1 MKYKKIMLVA
11 LVLLAILTIGAVS
24 AADVDSDSLAVDD
37 GGDDS
42 IASPVNDA
50 DLLSDGNSS
59 GSDYDDGDDEGN
71 PDDEGDEGGDE
82 IETIWVD
89 DNDLSLDD
97 LDNHFAYVN
106 TPEDAEGYVLV
117 NCGETVFFNKTLSSM
132 DHGADEQNEGY
143 YWHGI
148 SLNDVGKFAGLE
160 KEDMI
165 VFSLFD
171 GDGQKVQ
178 SRIYFIY
185 LGEGTIRLENDDS
198 ENLDDYTT
206 VDGLTF
212 LLMENMNI
220 EDPFSVIKV
229 AIFPEGI
236 ANSFSIS
243 LQKDDDEAIVTNWT
257 RDSVERDRAGYAMW
271 NISQLEISEVGVY
284 SITYIFTIGDNT
296 AEINVGNLNMG
307 SEEGGDD
314 DSFGVEI
321 DTDAEFDSSSDLSG
335 YFIGSVTVPENS
347 IGNISIITDDG
358 EGLFNK
364 ALNDFDSNDIRENT
378 YDIRLTD
385 NGRYIFEG
393 LEDGT
398 VFKFVF
404 LGEDGNENWGSSYY
418 RLVIEN
424 NIIRFEQSEDEDDEF
439 DPTKFSIDRRDD
451 ENNILALNVPVF
463 SLYCPDGSEGTVDV
477 TVSYNGNDYSV
488 SRNLSEMDENN
499 YLHWYLNDLN
509 MTLLV
514 KYEIHVNVNDGEF
527 ESDFDAYVHGPI
539 SFTSDKKYI
548 NTFFDDLFIYFEVP
562 SEYDD
567 ATVIVEFDGMIFNK
581 TLKEFEHADVA
592 NESYYWYHP
601 SYGPGPGDE
610 RFKHYV
616 VYNAAFGDIEAKTYN
631 VTASII
637 FENSPIIGNHTFIST
652 GTIDVVE
659 GIVENKGVKM
669 EAAHDRNYNLNDDDV
684 SILFITAPEG
694 ANGKVTVSLK
704 DKIIFESNLDELDSE
719 DGFYL
724 LRPGK
729 LELDD
734 DDYELTFAYFE
745 DDEKIVETSEFFTFF
760 HGGEGDDEGGD
771 ADDGVVIW
779 VREGDFKEFDLDD
792 EDDLNG
798 AFAYVSVSKDLDGA
812 IVIYCFDGEEGEEQD
827 WFHIMLSDVAI
838 TYDDEEY
845 DGFTIHELSLNSLG
859 DRLDDFKRL
868 GWFKIAFI
876 ADYGEESSEFVDSR
890 EYNIDYDGEANVIKF
905 WQAGGDADDGVF
917 ISVPNGDD
925 AEYNLDE
932 DMDDIFA
939 SVSVSNELNGNI
951 TIYLYMDEDEPV
963 EYIFFNKDL
972 TEIDNK
978 EADPDIEGFTIYN
991 IALSDLNAFD
1001 DFLEYGYF
1009 EIAFISEDDEGE
1021 IDKIDCRGYNIEI
1034 DEENENIIRFWESE
1048 DEDDEGMHGEGEEI
1062 DATFTNANVLN
1073 NDVVVCIAKD
1083 DLPDDVDNEFTVIIP
1098 QEDDEP
1104 MEITFK
1110 LDEILEGDNYIIRV
1124 NDLQLLE
1131 FKESFDILMIL
1142 QFYNGDGAAYYAEW
1156 MDEDEPIH
1164 IYESP
1169 CIFEETSL
1177 LNDDDVI
1184 TIQEIPDGV
1193 DEFTVIISKEG
1204 SDDIVKIF
1212 KFSEISEID
1221 YEEPWVSFKL
1231 ADLGINETG
1240 DYEIT
1245 VKYSDD
1251 LNYTGSLNV
1260 NKNVDIRGPDGDD
1273 DGEPITYKSVDERV
1287 VNFRISENVKGY
1299 VKVYVDGTQV
1309 GENLNLADLRVG
1321 TVPPQD
1327 GRQIILN
1334 DLNITESGEYTV
1346 KVELYSEAD
1355 ELLGE
1360 EEFNLSVEVGE
1371 NSAEIIE
1378 GSYPYGTE
1386 ANDEVIRYI
1395 IGAPLSEGQY
1405 FNIYFNGEI
1414 AGKITANGGLEFND
1428 AFTVPMFD
1436 VKIFKPGNYEVI
1448 ITFFDG
1454 ENETDITTGSFS
1466 INELTLTS
1474 DKEIYVY
1481 DDGTV
1486 IISFNLDS
1494 IDDLA
1499 RLEAYYVYDWGPV
1512 GRDDS
1517 MIFNPYGADGL
1528 IDDGAYKDG
1537 VISLDVARF
1546 IAEPDNDSYR
1556 LDVGTNLIYVVYRTI
1571 DDEEF
1576 GGFIEI
1582 EVINEPVDPEL
1593 TVTASDINVGETA
1606 TFNIEMNDDITGE
1619 VLLSIDGVNYTVTV
1633 TDGKCSLNLSS
1644 LKAGTY
1650 EVSVLFAGNVNYNT
1664 ALNTTSFKVSK
1675 LVPSI
1680 EITAGEAVEGSDL
1693 EITVTAPED
1702 ATGNVFVNDKQA
1714 NLVAG
1719 KATVTIENVAAGNLT
1734 VFVNYEGDEKYLSS
1748 SKSINVTVM
1757 AKQNPDLTV
1766 SVSDI
1771 NVGETAVVN
1780 IEINADATGNVIVN
1794 GNEVEI
1800 TNGKASFNIAG
1811 LASGNHTVTVAY
1823 PGNKYFNADE
1833 ITATFNVTKK
1843 VLPKT
1848 ITKDTFSSYF
1858 DENGVYIADLD
1869 EIVFVG
1875 EFTDINNITI
1885 NKAVKITGQ
1894 DAVFNNVL
1902 FNIIVD
1908 NVSVKDLTINTDSTD
1923 YALSISA
1930 DNVSLISNNFNVV
1943 NAILVSDS
1951 SNFTIDSNNIIT
1963 TAGVDIN
1970 GIYINRTG
1978 SGVVKNNNLNLKS
1991 EKTAYAINTHPT
2003 GSLKVSYINNT
2014 IVAES
2019 FFAVGIYD
2027 DAEEIRDNKITLSGN
2042 YAIGIAVLSENT
2054 VVDNNG
2060 ITLTTT
2066 NTGSEDID
2074 EPLGVETAGIVVNN
2088 DAEIT
2093 NNKVDSNAKSISVI
2107 GGSSTITNNNLTGFV
2122 SIKSENNNLSQN
2134 TIKTDNDHA
2143 VEVTSSGNSIVD
2155 NDLTAKDAEGNAA
2168 VSSNDAT
2175 NIISNDESYVEVIDA
2190 EFNYGETGSV
2200 EVKNLTGVT
2209 DLIVTV
2215 IDHDEA
2221 SAVFADG
2228 KITISGLKPGEYTL
2242 NVTTVPDNGYL
2253 AYNTTAK
2260 VTVNKLDSPISI
2272 DIAKDE
2278 FTAFDD
2284 FTIAITNVT
2293 AVNVT
2298 INDKSYAVKADG
2310 TVDIETTSL
2319 DADTYTVAVSNVE
2332 GEIYKANSTS
2342 KVFTI
2347 VKKASSVKVTVGSD
2361 YKVGDNFDIIII
2373 NDTVATVTINDKA
2386 YEVKDGKVVIDT
2398 TALANGTYTVKAVIA
2413 GDGKYLANES
2423 TVTFTI
2429 SKHASEVSINV
2440 GSAYNVGDNITI
2452 EITNNTAASVTING
2466 TAYAVENGKVSV
2478 DTSKLAAG
2486 EYTVVASIS
2495 ENDKYLANSSTAT
2508 FKLSKVETPV
2518 TDDVIPVDGA
2528 AKESKTP
2535 TYSISLAEDATGTL
2549 TVTVGDKNYTAE
2561 VVNGKASVT
2570 AGDLPAGSYD
2580 VTIRYSGDAKYSPI
2594 VRTTTTTVVVDPK
2607 VVAKQASA
2615 LYTAK
2620 YSVTVYGKDGK
2631 VAKSTNVVF
2640 YINGKKVAT
2649 VKTNAKGV
2657 ATFNIPSKYVPKTY
2671 TIKATALGKSA
2682 SKKVA
2687 VKQIASIKKVTVKKS
2702 AKKLVLTATLKKVD
2716 GKYLKNKKITFKFNG
2731 KKYTARTN
2739 AKGVAK
2745 VTVKKSV
2752 LKKLKVGK
2760 KVTYQ
2765 ATYLKVT
2772 VKQTVKVK
2780 K

>member
-1 MKYKKIMLVA
+1 
-11 LVLLAILTIGAVS
+11 
-24 AADVDSDSLAVDD
+24 
-37 GGDDS
+37 
-42 IASPVNDA
+42 
-50 DLLSDGNSS
+50 
-59 GSDYDDGDDEGN
+59 
-71 PDDEGDEGGDE
+71 
-82 IETIWVD
+82 
-89 DNDLSLDD
+89 
-97 LDNHFAYVN
+97 
-106 TPEDAEGYVLV
+106 
-117 NCGETVFFNKTLSSM
+117 
-132 DHGADEQNEGY
+132 
-143 YWHGI
+143 
-148 SLNDVGKFAGLE
+148 
-160 KEDMI
+160 
-165 VFSLFD
+165 
-171 GDGQKVQ
+171 
-178 SRIYFIY
+178 
-185 LGEGTIRLENDDS
+185 
-198 ENLDDYTT
+198 
-206 VDGLTF
+206 
-212 LLMENMNI
+212 
-220 EDPFSVIKV
+220 
-229 AIFPEGI
+229 
-236 ANSFSIS
+236 
-243 LQKDDDEAIVTNWT
+243 
-257 RDSVERDRAGYAMW
+257 
-271 NISQLEISEVGVY
+271 
-284 SITYIFTIGDNT
+284 
-296 AEINVGNLNMG
+296 
-307 SEEGGDD
+307 
-314 DSFGVEI
+314 
-321 DTDAEFDSSSDLSG
+321 
-335 YFIGSVTVPENS
+335 
-347 IGNISIITDDG
+347 
-358 EGLFNK
+358 
-364 ALNDFDSNDIRENT
+364 
-378 YDIRLTD
+378 
-385 NGRYIFEG
+385 
-393 LEDGT
+393 
-398 VFKFVF
+398 
-404 LGEDGNENWGSSYY
+404 
-418 RLVIEN
+418 
-424 NIIRFEQSEDEDDEF
+424 
-439 DPTKFSIDRRDD
+439 
-451 ENNILALNVPVF
+451 
-463 SLYCPDGSEGTVDV
+463 
-477 TVSYNGNDYSV
+477 
-488 SRNLSEMDENN
+488 
-499 YLHWYLNDLN
+499 
-509 MTLLV
+509 
-514 KYEIHVNVNDGEF
+514 
-527 ESDFDAYVHGPI
+527 
-539 SFTSDKKYI
+539 
-548 NTFFDDLFIYFEVP
+548 
-562 SEYDD
+562 
-567 ATVIVEFDGMIFNK
+567 
-581 TLKEFEHADVA
+581 
-592 NESYYWYHP
+592 
-601 SYGPGPGDE
+601 
-610 RFKHYV
+610 
-616 VYNAAFGDIEAKTYN
+616 
-631 VTASII
+631 
-637 FENSPIIGNHTFIST
+637 
-652 GTIDVVE
+652 
-659 GIVENKGVKM
+659 
-669 EAAHDRNYNLNDDDV
+669 
-684 SILFITAPEG
+684 
-694 ANGKVTVSLK
+694 
-704 DKIIFESNLDELDSE
+704 
-719 DGFYL
+719 
-724 LRPGK
+724 
-729 LELDD
+729 
-734 DDYELTFAYFE
+734 
-745 DDEKIVETSEFFTFF
+745 
-760 HGGEGDDEGGD
+760 
-771 ADDGVVIW
+771 
-779 VREGDFKEFDLDD
+779 
-792 EDDLNG
+792 
-798 AFAYVSVSKDLDGA
+798 
-812 IVIYCFDGEEGEEQD
+812 
-827 WFHIMLSDVAI
+827 
-838 TYDDEEY
+838 
-845 DGFTIHELSLNSLG
+845 
-859 DRLDDFKRL
+859 
-868 GWFKIAFI
+868 
-876 ADYGEESSEFVDSR
+876 
-890 EYNIDYDGEANVIKF
+890 
-905 WQAGGDADDGVF
+905 
-917 ISVPNGDD
+917 
-925 AEYNLDE
+925 
-932 DMDDIFA
+932 MDDIFA

-1436 VKIFKPGNYEVI
+1436 VKIFKPGNYEVN

-1633 TDGKCSLNLSS
+1633 TDGKGSLNLSS

-1811 LASGNHTVTVAY
+1811 LAAGNHTVTVAY

-1902 FNIIVD
+1902 FNIIAD

-2347 VKKASSVKVTVGSD
+2347 VKKASSVKVTVGPD

-2386 YEVKDGKVVIDT
+2386 YEVKDGKVVVDT

-2423 TVTFTI
+2423 VVTFTVSKYASEVKVSVEKSEYTAFDVFDIVITNNTVASVTVNDKAYDVKDGKVVIDTSSLDAGTYTVKAVIAESDRFLANFSTAVFTIVKKASSVKVTVGSDYKVGDDFIIAIENNTVASVTVNDKAYEVKDGKVVVDTTALANGSYTVKAVIAGDGKYLANESVVTFTVSKYASEVKVSVEKSEYTAFDVFDIIVTNNTVATVTVNDDAYEVKDGKVVIDTASLDAGTYTVKAVIGESDRFLANSSTAVFTIVKKPSSVKVTVGPDYKVGDNFDIIIINDTAATVTINDKAYEVKDGKVVVDTTGLANGTYTVKAVTAGDGKYLANESTATFTI

-2466 TAYAVENGKVSV
+2466 TAYAVENGKVSL

-2570 AGDLPAGSYD
+2570 VGDLPAGSYD

-2631 VAKSTNVVF
+2631 VAKRTNVVF

-2649 VKTNAKGV
+2649 VKTNVKGV